1 MNIKKRIVD
10 KVTDINDPQ
19 LLDDFIQE
27 FEDAVQRL
35 IKFPKAGHPCLHQT
49 KHDSV
54 TST

>member
-35 IKFPKAGHPCLHQT
+35 IKFPKAGPSLSASDKT
-49 KHDSV
+49 
-54 TST
+54 